1 MLLPAIFNRVAAA
14 AGIALACDVRETCTG
29 RSLVAP
35 AGGVAPRTPLVQT
48 PVSSCLVADSSAEL
62 AVAIDA
68 ERELGRESAFFEYF
82 EEVVPSDFPTL
93 PAYDSASFPVD
104 AIACEQTR
112 NHIRALEPLSWAEA
126 VVSTRACTLPDGR
139 LALVPGLDLLN
150 HSPTATGT
158 SCTVAASA
166 YSNNFLPAAGEAMVE
181 IRTDDAVEEGQ
192 EVFIK
197 YGQKTNRDLLCGE

>member
-93 PAYDSASFPVD
+93 PAFPLRRPSTPKGLVEDAPAPVGERSTSFRRGAPTASLASFG
-104 AIACEQTR
+104 R
-112 NHIRALEPLSWAEA
+112 KLRATFPPGRGPRRGGLYSGARG
-126 VVSTRACTLPDGR
+126 TRAHTLERDPHR
-139 LALVPGLDLLN
+139 PWSRGLF
-150 HSPTATGT
+150 S
-158 SCTVAASA
+158 
-166 YSNNFLPAAGEAMVE
+166 
-181 IRTDDAVEEGQ
+181 DAD
-192 EVFIK
+192 
-197 YGQKTNRDLLCGE
+197 T